1 MVNKTPIPT
10 EIILHQNDR
19 RLTVSFESG
28 EQFQFTC
35 EFLRVYSPSAE
46 VRGHSPD
53 QAILQVGKA
62 DVNIK
67 EIEPIGNYAVRL
79 HFDDGHDSGIYS
91 WDWLYHLGQQHDQLW
106 QTYLEEL
113 EKAGQKRSPGTVN

>member
-1 MVNKTPIPT
+1 MANKTPIPT
-10 EIILHQNDR
+10 EISLRQNAR
-19 RLTVSFESG
+19 QLTVNFESG
-28 EQFQFTC
+28 EQFEFTC

-53 QAILQVGKA
+53 QSVLQVGKA

-67 EIEPIGNYAVRL
+67 DIEPIGNYAVRL

-91 WDWLYHLGQQHDQLW
+91 WDWLYHLGQHHDQLW

-113 EKAGQKRSPGTVN
+113 EKAGQKRSPSTVN